1 MLFHLFLIISM
12 DRKVKFLGRSWL
24 TFIVFLLMIILQGK
38 LWVDPEGYPK
48 TLDLR
53 LAVKNQLKENKSL
66 SERNQFLEAEI
77 YDLKHGKDAADE
89 RARRNLGMIGNNEI
103 FYVVIPRNNNE
114 TN

>member
-1 MLFHLFLIISM
+1 M
-12 DRKVKFLGRSWL
+12 DRKVKLLGRSWL
-24 TFIVFLLMIILQGK
+24 TFIIFLLMIILQSR
-38 LWVDPEGYPK
+38 LWVDPDGYSK

-53 LAVKNQLKENKSL
+53 LAVKDQLKENKSL
-66 SERNQFLEAEI
+66 GARNQFFEAEI

-103 FYVVIPRNNNE
+103 FYMVVPRNNNE